1 MTVHLEVPVIRYI
14 GNGITT
20 DYTFEWSCADAN
32 ENYVK
37 LNTVLLKEGVE
48 YELEDFTTEN
58 GGAIVFNEAPA
69 VDDDILIYRQTPI
82 TQEVDYVEFE
92 AFPADTHEFQ
102 MDKDTRILQEMILG
116 GLGVGG
122 AVDLGAIQWPTYVEV
137 TNTSGTNANI
147 NPWTIDGL
155 LAGVS
160 MGEVIQFGDTAPI
173 DGNPTLKP
181 NGYIWWQLG
190 PLPDV
195 GGDVTI
201 KLKTAPLT
209 IASSIA
215 SPTAA
220 YARFRYMAQT
230 GEVEFGYDP
239 QQPLVAPEWT
249 DATAIGPSPIALNQ
263 YWVKMA
269 AVSGTAEG
277 SAVDVWLDAYAVSGN
292 PDPYYEWYVLD
303 PGTTQD
309 FVGWFSVAPDDGAG
323 SPDTQYEITVQVNLS
338 AVQT

>member
-1 MTVHLEVPVIRYI
+1 MTVHLEIPVVRYT
-14 GNGITT
+14 GNGLTT
-20 DYTFEWSCADAN
+20 DYTFTWSCQDPN

-37 LNTVLLKEGVE
+37 VNDILLKEGVE
-48 YELEDFTTEN
+48 YELEDFTLEY
-58 GGAIVFNEAPA
+58 GGSIIFNIAP
-69 VDDDILIYRQTPI
+69 VTTDSILIYRQTPI

-92 AFPADTHEFQ
+92 PFPADTHEGQ

-122 AVDLGAIQWPTYVEV
+122 SVDLDAIQWPTYVEV

-160 MGEVIQFGDTAPI
+160 MGEVIQFGDLAPI
-173 DGNPTLKP
+173 DGNPTLLP
-181 NGYIWWQLG
+181 DGYIWWQLG

-195 GGDVTI
+195 GGDATI
-201 KLKTAPLT
+201 KMKTAPLS
-209 IASSIA
+209 IATSIA
-215 SPTAA
+215 SPAPA

-239 QQPLVAPEWT
+239 QQPLVAPVWT
-249 DATAIGPSPIALNQ
+249 DASAIGPSPIALNQ
-263 YWVKMA
+263 YWIKMDV
-269 AVSGTAEG
+269 VSGTALG
-277 SAVDVWLDAYAVSGN
+277 STTGIWLDAYAPTGN
-292 PDPYYEWYVLD
+292 PNPYYEWYVVD
-303 PGTTQD
+303 PGGSQG
-309 FVGWFSVAPDDGAG
+309 FIGNVSVTPDDGAG
-323 SPDTQYEITVQVNLS
+323 SPDLQYAITAQVSLS